1 MSQSDDVRVIQEH
14 DGRWAARSNALPTS
28 VGYGRT
34 ETEARAD
41 LERVRLASM
50 ATDDDGAHDYE
61 DWAESPATSKP
72 EPFLGTKTRASPW
85 RAALR

>member
-28 VGYGRT
+28 AGYGRT

-41 LERVRLASM
+41 LERVRLALM
-50 ATDDDGAHDYE
+50 ENDDGAHDYE
-61 DWAESPATSKP
+61 DWGRKP
-72 EPFLGTKTRASPW
+72 DDD
-85 RAALR
+85 

>member
-41 LERVRLASM
+41 LERIRLALMESD
-50 ATDDDGAHDYE
+50 DDDGAHDYE
-61 DWAESPATSKP
+61 DWGRKP
-72 EPFLGTKTRASPW
+72 GDD
-85 RAALR
+85 

>member
-28 VGYGRT
+28 VGYGGT

-41 LERVRLASM
+41 LERVRLALM
-50 ATDDDGAHDYE
+50 ATDDDDSAHDYE
-61 DWAESPATSKP
+61 DWGRKP
-72 EPFLGTKTRASPW
+72 GDD
-85 RAALR
+85 

>member
-14 DGRWAARSNALPTS
+14 DGRWAARSNARPTS

-41 LERVRLASM
+41 LERVRLELM
-50 ATDDDGAHDYE
+50 EDDFAHDYE
-61 DWAESPATSKP
+61 DWGRKP
-72 EPFLGTKTRASPW
+72 GDD
-85 RAALR
+85 